1 MFKHF
6 SDLFKI
12 NEQILLT
19 GGEKP
24 SLKLDSNTGPLVY
37 CASSLTTELLESDV
51 NTFIDRCL
59 FNTTVNPLIYHN
71 YIINEPNNPSYYFW
85 PLTLKPSLTLTWH
98 KFWSKDW
105 VESAHLVHQA
115 KTWPLGACLSR
126 CLFPSRCTL
135 PYHWALLLR
144 LPVHVR
150 CSPPRPDP
158 LASRRL
164 WVWGW

>member
-59 FNTTVNPLIYHN
+59 FYTTVNPLIYHN
-71 YIINEPNNPSYYFW
+71 YIINEPNNPSYYF
-85 PLTLKPSLTLTWH
+85 
-98 KFWSKDW
+98 
-105 VESAHLVHQA
+105 
-115 KTWPLGACLSR
+115 
-126 CLFPSRCTL
+126 
-135 PYHWALLLR
+135 
-144 LPVHVR
+144 
-150 CSPPRPDP
+150 
-158 LASRRL
+158 
-164 WVWGW
+164 